1 MDILRSTNANSIE
14 IKLDKTISEIRKIFN
29 DFTIKWNKEAITT
42 NINQKNT
49 QIKDIYNGKEVD
61 KDFQSNLEEYMD
73 FLNKNTM
80 HIYLNLPQAIA
91 QNRIK
96 SLSSIQDKID
106 RYMCGHVKGKVSI
119 NKCLNDIFGMRL
131 YCDSCD
137 IEVLYGII
145 QGICNRESQLKC
157 IYRNIATYRAIHI
170 YFKFSNF
177 RYQWELQIWH
187 TSDITNNIR
196 SHRKYKQGYTKW
208 EEEIAHD

>member
-14 IKLDKTISEIRKIFN
+14 IELDKTISEIRKIFN

-106 RYMCGHVKGKVSI
+106 
-119 NKCLNDIFGMRL
+119 
-131 YCDSCD
+131 
-137 IEVLYGII
+137 
-145 QGICNRESQLKC
+145 ICVVM
-157 IYRNIATYRAIHI
+157 
-170 YFKFSNF
+170 
-177 RYQWELQIWH
+177 
-187 TSDITNNIR
+187 
-196 SHRKYKQGYTKW
+196 
-208 EEEIAHD
+208 